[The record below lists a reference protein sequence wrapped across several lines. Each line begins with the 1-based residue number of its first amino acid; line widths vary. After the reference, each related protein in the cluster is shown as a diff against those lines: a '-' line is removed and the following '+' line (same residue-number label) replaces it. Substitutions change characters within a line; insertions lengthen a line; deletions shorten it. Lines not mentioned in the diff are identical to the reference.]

1 MTHLE
6 AMTRSAAA
14 VLACLVLAATAGCVR
29 TSAGNPVAADTGRP
43 GTSMTR
49 TAPTSPTGAPDSSG
63 FGVVPTSRAPIP
75 ADAVTCAPEQ
85 KPRVGFVAKVA
96 DPAAPVITVP
106 VPDGWSMQGGSGD
119 IGGYLKGPQGM
130 DSTISIAATALE
142 PAKAFDE
149 YADRLMGE
157 AAVSSI
163 SVLPAELC
171 QYSGQKMLGAWS
183 DTPQNAVEFVD
194 RVVHIWTN
202 AGNYLVSVHT
212 TAPTGTTGFDAA
224 AELLAGD
231 FEILLP

>member
-1 MTHLE
+1 MAHLE
-6 AMTRSAAA
+6 VMTRSATVAMTCLA
-14 VLACLVLAATAGCVR
+14 VAVAAGCVR
-29 TSAGNPVAADTGRP
+29 TSAGNPVAADGGRP
-43 GTSMTR
+43 GTASPPSTPR
-49 TAPTSPTGAPDSSG
+49 TGDPDSSN

-75 ADAVTCAPEQ
+75 ADAVTCAPDQ

-96 DPAAPVITVP
+96 DAAAPVITVP

-119 IGGYLKGPQGM
+119 VGGHLKGPQGM
-130 DSTISIAATALE
+130 DATITIAPTSLE

-149 YADRLMGE
+149 YADRMMAE

-171 QYSGQKMLGAWS
+171 QYSGQKLLGAWS

-194 RVVHIWTN
+194 RVVHVWTN
-202 AGNYLVSVHT
+202 SGSYLVSVHT
-212 TAPTGTTGFDAA
+212 AAPTGTTGFDAA

-231 FEILLP
+231 FEIRIP